1 MTEYWYT
8 LDILD
13 LISGIKVYDS
23 AIITAETEEKAF
35 NQLVTWLDEVYPEDE
50 FDVDIVLEDD

>member
-1 MTEYWYT
+1 MTDYWYT

-13 LISGIKVYDS
+13 LISGVTVYDS

-50 FDVDIVLEDD
+50 FDVDILLEDN